1 MRLLLL
7 HVKGPTSFNYLRTVN
22 GKSYS
27 SFREAAEQRGLL
39 EKDTSIEDCLTEA
52 TLYQMPVALRQ
63 LFSTI
68 LVYCEPTNPRQLW
81 NKFYVPLSE
90 DFMNI
95 EGIDEKTAENKT
107 IQCISDLLE
116 SVGKDIST
124 YDLPIRGT
132 HTDNCIHMVKEIDD
146 ELKTPIP
153 AEDLMAQAQL
163 NSDQEKAFKEI
174 VNKVICNQ
182 SGSFFIDG
190 PGGTGKTF
198 LYRAIL
204 AAI

>member
-1 MRLLLL
+1 
-7 HVKGPTSFNYLRTVN
+7 
-22 GKSYS
+22 
-27 SFREAAEQRGLL
+27 
-39 EKDTSIEDCLTEA
+39 
-52 TLYQMPVALRQ
+52 MPVALRQ

-95 EGIDEKTAENKT
+95 EGIDEKT
-107 IQCISDLLE
+107 
-116 SVGKDIST
+116 
-124 YDLPIRGT
+124 IRGT

-153 AEDLMAQAQL
+153 AEDLMAQTQL